1 MKISRKAGEAIK
13 IGTLCTVFFLAVHF
27 TRNTLS
33 AVTPQIL
40 EEGLAEKY
48 IGKVASLYLAFY
60 AIGQLI
66 NGAIGDRIKGR
77 YMISLGLLSAGVMN
91 LIFANF
97 IATQSVAML
106 AYALTGFSMSMIYGP
121 MTKLVSENT
130 EPLYATRCSLSYTT
144 ASFFGSPIAG
154 AFASVLAWKNVLIAS
169 STALITMAV
178 VSFLCILRFEKRGFV
193 RYGQYR
199 KVREKKGDGIK
210 ILLRHHFVKF
220 SFIAVVTGI
229 IGTSVVFWLPTYFS
243 QKLGFSPQEAAT
255 IFTVVTLANTATV
268 LLSGFIYELVHRDMN
283 IILLVSFSVSALSFL
298 LLYFVEIPVV
308 NVILIALAIMGSNS
322 AATMLWSKYCPSLRD
337 TGAVSSAAG
346 FLNFLNFMSA
356 AVANYLFAKAFS
368 SIGWGN
374 LILVWF
380 ALMAFGTLVCLPY
393 RSFFRKPA

>member
-1 MKISRKAGEAIK
+1 MKISQKAEEAIQ
-13 IGTLCTVFFLAVHF
+13 IGSLCTVFFLAVHF

-33 AVTPQIL
+33 AVTPQL
-40 EEGLAEKY
+40 LDEGFAESY

-60 AIGQLI
+60 AIGQLV
-66 NGAIGDRIKGR
+66 NGAIGDKIKGR
-77 YMISLGLLSAGVMN
+77 YMISLGLLLAGVMN
-91 LIFANF
+91 LVFANS

-121 MTKLVSENT
+121 MAKLVSENT

-154 AFASVLAWKNVLIAS
+154 AFASVLAWKNVLIAN

-178 VSFLCILRFEKRGFV
+178 VSFFCILRFEKRGFV

-199 KVREKKGDGIK
+199 KAREKKGDCIK
-210 ILLRHHFVKF
+210 ILLRHHFIKF
-220 SFIAVVTGI
+220 CLIAIVTGI

-255 IFTVVTLANTATV
+255 IFMVVTLANTATV
-268 LLSGFIYELVHRDMN
+268 LLSGFIYELVHRNMN
-283 IILLVSFSVSALSFL
+283 IILLVSFSVAAISFL
-298 LLYFVEIPVV
+298 LLYFVEMPVV
-308 NVILIALAIMGSNS
+308 NVILIALAVMGSNS
-322 AATMLWSKYCPSLRD
+322 ASTMLWSKYCPSLRD

-346 FLNFLNFMSA
+346 FLNFLNFIGA
-356 AVANYLFAKAFS
+356 AAANYLFAHAVS

-380 ALMAFGTLVCLPY
+380 ALMAFGTVICLPY
-393 RSFFRKPA
+393 HRFFRKTA